1 MPAGPTVAVLPFQN
15 MSGDSKQEYFS
26 DGLTEDI
33 ITELARHRELHV
45 LARNTT
51 YQYKGQAVDIPTVGR
66 KLGADYILE
75 GSIRRSDK
83 QLRITA
89 QLIDV
94 RNGAH
99 IWAERYDRAF
109 SDVFVVQEEIATR
122 ISGAIAGGYAGS
134 LHAARVRDAQEK
146 SPDQLRAYDYVLQ
159 HTSFYLTWQ
168 PAAYVKAKSLLENA
182 MTLDPGYARAK
193 RDYAWLM
200 LIGWIFRF
208 EKSPIPPREVKENAI
223 RSVEIDPADP
233 YAHRSAAFAYYFDKQ
248 FDLYERESRI
258 ALELAPNNADI
269 LAQLGFL
276 KAVHGD
282 WERGV
287 QLSTKAHQ
295 INAVSAGGWYYSA
308 MFYDF
313 YRRGRYVDALE
324 MTKQHRGQ
332 SEIET
337 QQQYVAAYAEL
348 GDLQKAREHWA
359 KSLQLDPQWS
369 ADKLAQLSALWNFD
383 PTLRVRYLQSIAKAG
398 YRVSAELK

>member
-1 MPAGPTVAVLPFQN
+1 MTFFGTYRGPAWETQSRADVVTAAVH
-15 MSGDSKQEYFS
+15 G
-26 DGLTEDI
+26 
-33 ITELARHRELHV
+33 
-45 LARNTT
+45 
-51 YQYKGQAVDIPTVGR
+51 AV
-66 KLGADYILE
+66 
-75 GSIRRSDK
+75 
-83 QLRITA
+83 
-89 QLIDV
+89 
-94 RNGAH
+94 H
-99 IWAERYDRAF
+99 
-109 SDVFVVQEEIATR
+109 
-122 ISGAIAGGYAGS
+122 
-134 LHAARVRDAQEK
+134 
-146 SPDQLRAYDYVLQ
+146 
-159 HTSFYLTWQ
+159 
-168 PAAYVKAKSLLENA
+168 
-182 MTLDPGYARAK
+182 
-193 RDYAWLM
+193 
-200 LIGWIFRF
+200 
-208 EKSPIPPREVKENAI
+208 
-223 RSVEIDPADP
+223 PADP

-287 QLSTKAHQ
+287 QLATKAHQ

-337 QQQYVAAYAEL
+337 QQQYVAVYAEL
-348 GDLQKAREHWA
+348 GDLQKARQHWA

-383 PTLRVRYLQSIAKAG
+383 PTLRERYLQSIAKAG
-398 YRVSAELK
+398 YRVNAEPK